1 MRPPTSDTISKAPD
15 KHTGVCGAARTRLS
29 GAPRLYYSRMVP
41 TAVNYI
47 AALLVVLAGLRT
59 GSHLRAH
66 ARASTPAA
74 RHFPGLPSRLASNP
88 ALRPRHWFVAAAI
101 DVAAVLALAI
111 WNVSGVATLVVALCG
126 TAVLAAMAWPIH
138 QHARACATTNA
149 AINAFAPRIA
159 VPYAGTTPEHI
170 GMWAPSIQRA
180 GRPWCVVADTTEL
193 LDELAARYDIPMV
206 AGTLPV
212 TVRAAIYPYA
222 SARNDMFLDNHDV
235 QHVYVGH
242 GDTDKPFSEDEHNLD
257 DYDLVTV
264 AGQGAIDRFEDAGVA
279 VKPEQLVVIGRP
291 QIEGIVRAAKPM
303 SSIKSPTVL
312 YAPTWR
318 HADDS
323 LNLSSLV
330 VGEKIVR
337 ALLNRGVTVV
347 FRRHYAGRDHVEAEA
362 MIQTIHDLLEQDS
375 EATGLHHIWGE
386 AASAEIPLID
396 SFNLSDAMISDV
408 SGIVVDFMQSEKPFA
423 MYASQVRSGPDLS
436 SEFRAT
442 NPTAESAYVLD
453 RDLFN
458 LETILNLMLGPD
470 PLSPTRTDRTAH
482 YLGDDRREPAQ
493 PFIKLITG
501 LSG

>member
-1 MRPPTSDTISKAPD
+1 MTQ
-15 KHTGVCGAARTRLS
+15 
-29 GAPRLYYSRMVP
+29 
-41 TAVNYI
+41 
-47 AALLVVLAGLRT
+47 LVSLGILLAGLAT
-59 GSHLRAH
+59 GINLREH
-66 ARASTPAA
+66 ARASAPSA
-74 RHFPGLPSRLASNP
+74 RHFPGLPSRVASIP
-88 ALRPRHWFVAAAI
+88 AVRPLHWFAAAVL
-101 DVAAVLALAI
+101 DVAAVAALAI
-111 WNVSGVATLVVALCG
+111 WNVSGLATLVIALCG
-126 TAVLAAMAWPIH
+126 TAVLATMAWPIH
-138 QHARACATTNA
+138 QHARACARTNA

-159 VPYAGTTPEHI
+159 VPYAGTTAEHI
-170 GMWAPSIQRA
+170 GMWAPYIERA

-212 TVRAAIYPYA
+212 TVRAALYPYA
-222 SARNDMFLDNHDV
+222 SARNDVFLDNHDV

-242 GDTDKPFSEDEHNLD
+242 GDTDKPFSDDEHNLD
-257 DYDLVTV
+257 DYDLVAV
-264 AGQGAIDRFEDAGVA
+264 AGQGAIDRFEAAGVA
-279 VKPEQLVVIGRP
+279 VKPEQVVVIGRP
-291 QIEGIVRAAKPM
+291 QIEGIARAAKPM

-330 VGEKIVR
+330 VGEKIVQ
-337 ALLNRGVTVV
+337 ALLDRGVTVV

-362 MIQTIHDLLEQDS
+362 MIQTLHDLLEQDS

-386 AASAEIPLID
+386 AASAEIPLIE
-396 SFNLSDAMISDV
+396 SFNLSDAMICDV
-408 SGIVVDFMQSEKPFA
+408 SGIVVDFMHSEKPFA
-423 MYASQVRSGPDLS
+423 MYASHVISGPDLAA
-436 SEFRAT
+436 EFRAA
-442 NPTAESAYVLD
+442 NPTAASAYVLD